1 MRDCNSD
8 DVILVAVSP
17 VERPDR
23 PTGAREILNRI
34 NEISFNAGL
43 LKELRM
49 IALLRQV
56 ADVGNCEGARWASKR
71 IHLVRND
78 LATVLDSSSKMSAE
92 WAFLEMLHKEG
103 RRVAES
109 FLAQDGANL
118 GKRSSIDLNVLLEG
132 VSMGLLGML
141 VGLGLLMYLSYRG
154 WSVLLLAPAAALV
167 VAAFSGE
174 PLLALDLDLHVGRRR
189 IHLPVLPAVPAR
201 RAVRKADGGQRL
213 GRAIAAFMTAKL
225 GTRRAMLAVV
235 LSGALVTYGGVSLF
249 VAIFVLVPMAAVL
262 FRGAGIPRRLMPP
275 ALALGTM
282 TFTMSAMPGTPSIQN
297 AIPMP
302 FFGTTPFAAA
312 GPDRLGD
319 HAGVRPVV
327 AGPRRT
333 SRAAGGRRLRRVGR
347 PTPAWWPRTRSCA
360 PIRPRRRMAS
370 RAAACRRRWLR
381 SRRWRW

>member
-1 MRDCNSD
+1 MLLASACLPNMFQAVEVDGEYYWDGGYSGNPTMTPLVRDCNSD
-8 DVILVAVSP
+8 DVILVAVNP

-132 VSMGLLGML
+132 V
-141 VGLGLLMYLSYRG
+141 
-154 WSVLLLAPAAALV
+154 
-167 VAAFSGE
+167 
-174 PLLALDLDLHVGRRR
+174 
-189 IHLPVLPAVPAR
+189 
-201 RAVRKADGGQRL
+201 
-213 GRAIAAFMTAKL
+213 
-225 GTRRAMLAVV
+225 
-235 LSGALVTYGGVSLF
+235 
-249 VAIFVLVPMAAVL
+249 
-262 FRGAGIPRRLMPP
+262 
-275 ALALGTM
+275 
-282 TFTMSAMPGTPSIQN
+282 
-297 AIPMP
+297 
-302 FFGTTPFAAA
+302 
-312 GPDRLGD
+312 
-319 HAGVRPVV
+319 
-327 AGPRRT
+327 
-333 SRAAGGRRLRRVGR
+333 
-347 PTPAWWPRTRSCA
+347 
-360 PIRPRRRMAS
+360 
-370 RAAACRRRWLR
+370 
-381 SRRWRW
+381 